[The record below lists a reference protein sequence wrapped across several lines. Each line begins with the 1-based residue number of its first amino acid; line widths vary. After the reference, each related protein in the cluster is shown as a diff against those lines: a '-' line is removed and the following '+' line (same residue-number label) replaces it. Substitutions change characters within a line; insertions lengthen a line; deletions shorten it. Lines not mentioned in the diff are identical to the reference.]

1 MDDGTVLRQ
10 LPYGRRFESGV
21 HVPQGDFLMPSR
33 QHFTR
38 RAIMQLAAVGG
49 LTALIPRSLRGT
61 SHGLHWQ
68 VHPTPRP
75 DYIAKVLTA
84 DKLGG
89 DKELIALFDGVR
101 KIPQIVDGIGCT
113 CGCAEQEGYYSLL
126 TCYETDDAMSK
137 WCPICIG
144 LGQLVVRLHGRGRSL
159 EQIREAVDARN

>member
-1 MDDGTVLRQ
+1 
-10 LPYGRRFESGV
+10 
-21 HVPQGDFLMPSR
+21 MPR
-33 QHFTR
+33 HQHFTR
-38 RAIMQLAAVGG
+38 RAIVQCAAVGG
-49 LTALIPRSLRGT
+49 LTALIPRSLRATGR
-61 SHGLHWQ
+61 GLRWR
-68 VHPTPRP
+68 VHPTPRSN
-75 DYIAKVLTA
+75 YTAKVLTA

-101 KIPQIVDGIGCT
+101 NIPQIVDGIGCT
-113 CGCAEQEGYYSLL
+113 CGCAELDGYYSLL